1 MPRPR
6 SALVLAAALAL
17 AAGACAGGDDAVT
30 VAEAPPEETATTDPP
45 TVPPEATSAAVDPE
59 VDQQTPP
66 ASAAPRVE
74 GCVELEEAPD
84 GVYAASDAGEVVV
97 TSDGDRLALAD
108 VRPAEGWS
116 VRKTSAKDDK
126 VDVEL
131 RADRKVTFAAE
142 LDDDEVEIEV
152 CDDD

>member
-1 MPRPR
+1 MPRSR
-6 SALVLAAALAL
+6 TATALVAALAL

-30 VAEAPPEETATTDPP
+30 VAEAPPEETTTTAP
-45 TVPPEATSAAVDPE
+45 TPQEAAPAAVDPE
-59 VDQQTPP
+59 VDQAPP
-66 ASAAPRVE
+66 TTVPPRVE
-74 GCVELEEAPD
+74 GCVDLEESPD
-84 GVYAASDAGEVVV
+84 GVYAVSDAGEVVV

-126 VDVEL
+126 VEVEL
-131 RADRKVTFAAE
+131 RADRKVTLEAE
-142 LDDDEVEIEV
+142 LDDGEVEIEV